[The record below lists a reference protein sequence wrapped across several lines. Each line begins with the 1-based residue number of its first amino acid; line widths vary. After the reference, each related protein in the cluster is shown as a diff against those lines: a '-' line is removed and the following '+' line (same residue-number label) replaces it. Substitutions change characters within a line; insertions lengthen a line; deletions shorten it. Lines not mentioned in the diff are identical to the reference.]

1 MKEIIFTLVKDYECP
16 VCLGT
21 GVVEITDRYGY
32 IEKPCNNCYD
42 SLGRVDKE
50 YLE

>member
-1 MKEIIFTLVKDYECP
+1 MLNVLSLFDGMSCARIAKDYECP

-42 SLGRVDKE
+42 SL
-50 YLE
+50 